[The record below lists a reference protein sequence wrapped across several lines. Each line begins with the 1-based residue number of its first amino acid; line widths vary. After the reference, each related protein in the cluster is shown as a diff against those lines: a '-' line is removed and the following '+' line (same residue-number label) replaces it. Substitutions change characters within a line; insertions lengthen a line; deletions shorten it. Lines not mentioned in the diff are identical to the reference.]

1 VKSQA
6 RTRAGKGQRHVVV
19 VGDTV
24 VSEEGMATLVGR
36 NPRYR
41 VCGTAHSF
49 HQANE
54 VVRQERPD
62 LLLIDPFLENRDGI
76 RWIKDLAT
84 EFPRTRILIAT
95 RESEQTYAERALR
108 AGAWGYWMR
117 NGPAEELFHA
127 IETVLA
133 GEVYVSP
140 VVTSHAM
147 HKFAGHRDVSHR
159 FDVLSDREMA
169 VFALIAAGHGT
180 GQIAKE
186 LSISRKTVETHCE
199 HIKLK
204 LAYTDAEA
212 LHHGARESLGRAEHS
227 LWPVVTSIG
236 AAESCEVLM
245 RIFPSL
251 VC

>member
-1 VKSQA
+1 MKSGAPA
-6 RTRAGKGQRHVVV
+6 RSGKKPCQVVV

-24 VSEEGMATLVGR
+24 VSEQGMATIVGR
-36 NPRYR
+36 DTRYR
-41 VCGTAHSF
+41 VCGIAHSF
-49 HQANE
+49 REANE
-54 VVRQERPD
+54 VIQRERPD

-84 EFPRTRILIAT
+84 EFPRARILIAS
-95 RESEQTYAERALR
+95 RQSEQTFAERALR

-117 NGPAEELFHA
+117 NGSAEELLHVL
-127 IETVLA
+127 ETVLT

-140 VVTSHAM
+140 VIRSHAI
-147 HKFAGHRDVSHR
+147 HKFAGHRDVPHSL
-159 FDVLSDREMA
+159 DVLSDREMA

-186 LSISRKTVETHCE
+186 LGICRKTVETHCE

-204 LAYTDAEA
+204 LGYPDAEA
-212 LHHGARESLGRAEHS
+212 LHRGARELLGTAKHP
-227 LWPVVTSIG
+227 LWPVVISVC
-236 AAESCEVLM
+236 AANSGEMLM
-245 RIFPSL
+245 EMFPSL